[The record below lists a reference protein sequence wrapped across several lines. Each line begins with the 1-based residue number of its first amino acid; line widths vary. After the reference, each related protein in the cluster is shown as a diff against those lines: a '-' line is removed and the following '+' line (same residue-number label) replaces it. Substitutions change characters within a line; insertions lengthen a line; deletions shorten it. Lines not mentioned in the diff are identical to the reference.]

1 MDLDL
6 PGLDGFQ
13 VARLIRQNEAPGE
26 HVPII
31 AVTARTGGDD
41 EARSRAAGMDDFL
54 RKPLTGAQLAE
65 VLAEWASP
73 STASTS

>member
-13 VARLIRQNEAPGE
+13 VARLIRQHEVPGE
-26 HVPII
+26 HLPII

-41 EARSRAAGMDDFL
+41 EARSRAAGMDGFL

-65 VLAEWASP
+65 VLAEWTMPAEEAAS
-73 STASTS
+73 